1 MSSPRGGSK
10 KLGKYEILEVIGRG
24 GMGVVYK
31 AVDPEIGRLVGI
43 KMMTSAVINDPD
55 LLKRFYRE
63 AQSAG
68 KLQHPNIITIYD
80 LGVHDATP
88 YLVMEFLEGESLD
101 ATIKSRRAMS
111 LEDKLNIAIQVCNA
125 LAYAHE
131 RSVVHRDIKP
141 ANVMLLKDGTV
152 KIVDFGIARMGGD
165 KVTRT
170 GQVMGSIQYM
180 SPEQINGAHVDQRT
194 DIFSAGVLLYQ
205 LLTNVL
211 PFEGKDTGD
220 TLLKIIHGTPP
231 SLSQFLQQYPPE
243 LETIVLRALAK
254 DPEERY
260 QTGTELALD
269 LSHVQDEL
277 KRERMSEY
285 LQSAEASIAEA
296 QWTKAKEQLLQVLKI
311 DRQNVRG
318 VMLLRE
324 VQQEIQKQQ
333 RSERAKDLRSQADQ
347 ALARGELDEALRY
360 LGMAVDLV
368 PGNAELLRL
377 RDSVK
382 EKKARVDKLTQLL
395 RRAESAHDGGDLE
408 EALTATEEALE
419 VDAEST
425 EAKALHAVI
434 TRELAE
440 RVKLKQVQSFID
452 EARRQISSRRFTA
465 ALEVL
470 KKAEQLDP
478 TATGINELVSLAST
492 GQQQERRRKE
502 LEQIAAD
509 VQEALNR
516 SDHLAACAL
525 AEEGL
530 QKFPEDRGLLKLKAL
545 ADKEREAHQKRTYIE
560 KQVSLGRRLLEERR
574 AQEALAPLEEALA
587 RYPDEFVL
595 QTMYSLVTES
605 IEREQTEQFKA
616 RTIQQAKEAI
626 RRKAY
631 NEAVDILQAAQRQ
644 TPCSEFEDLLQFAA
658 DEAAAH
664 EKQLVIDAAAEEAH
678 RLISADEYKGAI
690 ALLERTLK
698 THDDQELR
706 IILADAQRHLE
717 QFNAGLQETIAAAHR
732 LRQSQR
738 CSEAVKFME
747 GQLQNYGKAPEFRAA
762 LEEMRAEERRLHA
775 LVAVKEQAREALAN
789 SDYEAALAVVET
801 FRQEFGDGPEAQLL
815 QNEIAYKREQVSA
828 VAVEQAL
835 KDVRVL
841 FLVRS
846 YRSALGVL
854 DRVASDAARVAP
866 ELRERYQVARTNAES
881 VLERE
886 REANEHRE
894 RREREL
900 VERMADQ
907 PTLEESAAGDETAV
921 AGRGERTQQA
931 NPTELEELLGEVT
944 LVGQH
949 YAEDETIQSVISD
962 LKEKLTVQIAE
973 LRQTEVLEQAT
984 LVAAVP
990 PPAAGEV
997 TGVSEGVGAAQ
1008 PESKTTSG
1016 LPSRLEAEAVQE
1028 PPLAPAEAVEMVAPA
1043 EEKIEPAEQP
1053 SAVVL
1058 GGVPAIPVEPPA
1070 MPEPVQVSALGES
1083 PISLAAAEVARSE
1096 EMAAA
1101 ELEEPEGEQEEAS
1114 VQLVAEQAITDVEQP
1129 AFVQPMSAAEIPIVP
1144 SSAQDAV
1151 PPVLTTSPVPAE
1163 VEQPEQP
1170 VLVRPVQTPARPAP
1184 PAVTEAAHPAPRR
1197 PQPPKRD
1204 TGLRPPPV
1212 VPPAWRK
1219 PAVVAGLAVVAIA
1232 ATWAVVHRL
1241 IPNKPATTSTAVKA
1255 PAVAPPARNPLE
1267 LQQKQAV
1274 ADADKRV
1281 AAGDLEGARQ
1291 ILQHAAGLNGPLT
1304 GEVDKKL
1311 AGIDAAM
1318 NDQGLR
1324 KLRQREEQLWQQAQ
1338 TDVAEG
1344 RFTAAQKSLRQILAL
1359 PDGATRREEARAYL
1373 NDTLPKRK
1381 KEESLFAQA
1390 QRASQA
1396 GDAASLQHAEDLLS
1410 QVIGLDGARKTEAE
1424 QLRTAVHDRVTAGLN
1439 QQHEQQINGLQGEA
1453 RQAVRQGDF
1462 RTARQKADEIKRL
1475 GGDAGSLSA
1484 EIDQAE
1490 NSQQSRAAAD
1500 ASFQRALQRYRSA
1513 TSANDKAALEG
1524 ARSDLVAIA
1533 QAGGPHASEAQNYIS
1548 ELDKKL
1554 AALNQPPVTPPAS
1567 KPSGPTPADLD
1578 AIRTLVQRY
1587 AQAFEQ
1593 RDADAL
1599 RRIWP
1604 SLNSSM
1610 YSAYK
1615 TNFGNASAISM
1626 SVEIKS
1632 INASP
1637 DGQSATASALVTQK
1651 YTPKGYSAH
1660 SSRDTAL
1667 FQLAK
1672 TGDVWVIADVR

>member
-1 MSSPRGGSK
+1 
-10 KLGKYEILEVIGRG
+10 
-24 GMGVVYK
+24 MGVVYK

-101 ATIKSRRAMS
+101 ATIKSRRNMS

-205 LLTNVL
+205 LLTSVL

-220 TLLKIIHGTPP
+220 TLLKIIHGAPP
-231 SLSQFLQQYPPE
+231 PLSQFLQQYPPE

-260 QTGTELALD
+260 QSGTELALD

-285 LQSAEASIAEA
+285 LQSAEASIAESH
-296 QWTKAKEQLLQVLKI
+296 WTKAKELLLQVLKI

-377 RDSVK
+377 QESVK
-382 EKKARVDKLTQLL
+382 EKKARVDKLTQLM

-408 EALTATEEALE
+408 EALAATEEALK

-434 TRELAE
+434 TRELAD
-440 RVKLKQVQSFID
+440 RAKLKQVQSFID

-470 KKAEQLDP
+470 KKAEKLDP

-516 SDHLAACAL
+516 SDHMAACAL

-545 ADKEREAHQKRTYIE
+545 ADKEREAHEKRAYIE
-560 KQVSLGRRLLEERR
+560 SQVSLARRLLEDRR

-595 QTMYSLVTES
+595 QTMRSLVTES

-631 NEAVDILQAAQRQ
+631 SEAVDILQAAQRQ
-644 TPCSEFEDLLQFAA
+644 SPSSEFEDLLQFAT

-664 EKQLVIDAAAEEAH
+664 EKQLLIDAAAEEAH
-678 RLISADEYKGAI
+678 RLISADEHKRAI
-690 ALLERTLK
+690 LLLEQTLK

-717 QFNAGLQETIAAAHR
+717 QFNAGVQESIAAAQR

-747 GQLQNYGKAPEFRAA
+747 GQIQNYRKSPGFRAA
-762 LEEMRAEERRLHA
+762 LDELRAEERRLNA
-775 LVAVKEQAREALAN
+775 FSGVKEQAREALAN
-789 SDYEAALAVVET
+789 SDYEGALAVVEE
-801 FRQEFGDGPEAQLL
+801 FRKEFGDSEEAQLL
-815 QNEIAYKREQVSA
+815 QNEVEAKRERAAA

-854 DRVASDAARVAP
+854 DRVASEAASVAP
-866 ELRERYQVARTNAES
+866 ELRERYQIARTNAES

-886 REANEHRE
+886 REANEQRE
-894 RREREL
+894 RREREWA
-900 VERMADQ
+900 ERMADQ
-907 PTLEESAAGDETAV
+907 PTQEESATGDATTVAV
-921 AGRGERTQQA
+921 GEARTRQA

-949 YAEDETIQSVISD
+949 YAEDETIQSEISD
-962 LKEKLTVQIAE
+962 LREKLTVQIAE
-973 LRQTEVLEQAT
+973 LRQTGILEQDT
-984 LVAAVP
+984 LVAPVP
-990 PPAAGEV
+990 PPAAGEL
-997 TGVSEGVGAAQ
+997 TGVAEAAGA
-1008 PESKTTSG
+1008 G
-1016 LPSRLEAEAVQE
+1016 REAEAVQDPTSAPVDVAE
-1028 PPLAPAEAVEMVAPA
+1028 RTAPAA
-1043 EEKIEPAEQP
+1043 ENIEPAEQP
-1053 SAVVL
+1053 SAVAPV
-1058 GGVPAIPVEPPA
+1058 GEPAIPVEPPA
-1070 MPEPVQVSALGES
+1070 MPEPVDVSTLGES
-1083 PISLAAAEVARSE
+1083 PISAVAPEVAQSE
-1096 EMAAA
+1096 GMAQVEAE
-1101 ELEEPEGEQEEAS
+1101 ELEEEPEKAS
-1114 VQLVAEQAITDVEQP
+1114 IQLVAEQTIPEVEQP
-1129 AFVQPMSAAEIPIVP
+1129 APVQPVSAAEAVVIP
-1144 SSAQDAV
+1144 SSVQDAP
-1151 PPVLTTSPVPAE
+1151 PPVLPTSPVPAE
-1163 VEQPEQP
+1163 IEPPEHP
-1170 VLVRPVQTPARPAP
+1170 ISVRPVEIPARPVPPVVTRAP
-1184 PAVTEAAHPAPRR
+1184 RPAPRR
-1197 PQPPKRD
+1197 PEPPKRD
-1204 TGLRPPPV
+1204 TRLRPAPV
-1212 VPPAWRK
+1212 VLPVWRK
-1219 PAVVAGLAVVAIA
+1219 PAVVAVLAVVAIA
-1232 ATWAVVHRL
+1232 ATWTVVHWL
-1241 IPNKPATTSTAVKA
+1241 IPSKPATTSPTAKLPGA
-1255 PAVAPPARNPLE
+1255 GPSTGNPLE
-1267 LQQKQAV
+1267 LQQKQAM

-1281 AAGDLEGARQ
+1281 AADDLEGARQ
-1291 ILQHAAGLNGPLT
+1291 TLQHAAGLNGPLT
-1304 GEVDKKL
+1304 GEINKKL
-1311 AGIDAAM
+1311 VGIDAAM

-1344 RFTAAQKSLRQILAL
+1344 RFTAAQKYLRQILAL
-1359 PDGATRREEARAYL
+1359 PDGATRKEEARAYL

-1396 GDAASLQHAEDLLS
+1396 GDTASLQHADDLLT
-1410 QVIGLDGARKTEAE
+1410 QVIDLEGARKSEAE
-1424 QLRTAVHDRVTAGLN
+1424 QLRSAVRDRMTAGLN
-1439 QQHEQQINGLQGEA
+1439 QQHEQQINALQADA

-1475 GGDAGSLSA
+1475 GGDVGSLSA

-1490 NSQQSRAAAD
+1490 NSQQSKAAAD
-1500 ASFQRALQRYRSA
+1500 ANFQRALQRYRSA
-1513 TSANDKAALEG
+1513 ASANDKAALEA
-1524 ARSDLVAIA
+1524 ARNDLVAIA
-1533 QAGGPHASEAQNYIS
+1533 QGGGPHAGEAQNYLS
-1548 ELDKKL
+1548 ELDRKL
-1554 AALNQPPVTPPAS
+1554 AALNQPPATPLNS
-1567 KPSGPTPADLD
+1567 KPSGPTTADLE

-1587 AQAFEQ
+1587 GQAFEQ

-1599 RRIWP
+1599 RQIWP
-1604 SLNSSM
+1604 SLSSSM
-1610 YSAYK
+1610 YSAYRK
-1615 TNFGNASAISM
+1615 NFGSASAISM
-1626 SVEIKS
+1626 SADVKS
-1632 INASP
+1632 INVSP
-1637 DGQSATASALVTQK
+1637 DGQSANVSALITQK
-1651 YTPKGYSAH
+1651 YTPRGYSART
-1660 SSRDTAL
+1660 SRDTAL
-1667 FQLAK
+1667 FQLVK
-1672 TGDVWVIADVR
+1672 TGNVWVIADVR

>member
-1 MSSPRGGSK
+1 
-10 KLGKYEILEVIGRG
+10 
-24 GMGVVYK
+24 MGVVYK

-101 ATIKSRRAMS
+101 ATIKSRRNMS

-205 LLTNVL
+205 LLTSVL

-220 TLLKIIHGTPP
+220 TLLKIIHGAPP
-231 SLSQFLQQYPPE
+231 PLSQFLQQYPPE

-260 QTGTELALD
+260 QSGTELALD

-377 RDSVK
+377 QESVR
-382 EKKARVDKLTQLL
+382 EKKARVDKLTQFM

-408 EALTATEEALE
+408 EALTATEEALK
-419 VDAEST
+419 VDPEST

-434 TRELAE
+434 TRELAD
-440 RVKLKQVQSFID
+440 RAKLKQVQSFID

-470 KKAEQLDP
+470 KKAEKLDP

-516 SDHLAACAL
+516 SDHMAACAL

-545 ADKEREAHQKRTYIE
+545 ADKEREAHEKRAYIE
-560 KQVSLGRRLLEERR
+560 SQVSLARRLLEDRR

-595 QTMYSLVTES
+595 QTMRSLVTES

-631 NEAVDILQAAQRQ
+631 SEAVDILQAAQRQ
-644 TPCSEFEDLLQFAA
+644 SPSSEFEDLLQFAT
-658 DEAAAH
+658 DEAAAY
-664 EKQLVIDAAAEEAH
+664 EKQLLIDAAAEEAH
-678 RLISADEYKGAI
+678 RLISADEHKRAI
-690 ALLERTLK
+690 LLLEQTLK

-717 QFNAGLQETIAAAHR
+717 QFNAGVQETIAAAQR

-747 GQLQNYGKAPEFRAA
+747 GQIQTYRKSPGFRAA
-762 LEEMRAEERRLHA
+762 LEELRAEERRLHA
-775 LVAVKEQAREALAN
+775 FSGAKEQAREALAN
-789 SDYEAALAVVET
+789 SDYEGALAVVEE
-801 FRQEFGDGPEAQLL
+801 FRKEFGDSQEVQLL
-815 QNEIAYKREQVSA
+815 QNEIEAKREQAAA

-854 DRVASDAARVAP
+854 DRVASEAASVAP
-866 ELRERYQVARTNAES
+866 ELRERYQVARTNAEA

-886 REANEHRE
+886 REANERRE
-894 RREREL
+894 RKEREL

-907 PTLEESAAGDETAV
+907 PTQEESATGDATTV
-921 AGRGERTQQA
+921 AGGEPRTRQA

-949 YAEDETIQSVISD
+949 YAEDETIQSEISD
-962 LKEKLTVQIAE
+962 LREKLTVQIAE
-973 LRQTEVLEQAT
+973 LRQTGVLEQAT
-984 LVAAVP
+984 LVAPVP
-990 PPAAGEV
+990 PPAGTE
-997 TGVSEGVGAAQ
+997 VSESAGAGRQ
-1008 PESKTTSG
+1008 ET
-1016 LPSRLEAEAVQE
+1016 EAVQE
-1028 PPLAPAEAVEMVAPA
+1028 PAPAPVEVAESAAPA
-1043 EEKIEPAEQP
+1043 AESVEPAEQP
-1053 SAVVL
+1053 SAVAPV
-1058 GGVPAIPVEPPA
+1058 GVPAIPVEPPA
-1070 MPEPVQVSALGES
+1070 MPEPVEVSALGES
-1083 PISLAAAEVARSE
+1083 PISAVAPEAAQSEGMAEAE
-1096 EMAAA
+1096 AD
-1101 ELEEPEGEQEEAS
+1101 ELEEEPEEAS
-1114 VQLVAEQAITDVEQP
+1114 IQLVAEQAIPDAEQP
-1129 AFVQPMSAAEIPIVP
+1129 APVQPVSAAEAVVIP
-1144 SSAQDAV
+1144 SSGQDA
-1151 PPVLTTSPVPAE
+1151 PPSVLKTSPVPAE
-1163 VEQPEQP
+1163 IEPPEQ
-1170 VLVRPVQTPARPAP
+1170 LVSVSPAQTPP
-1184 PAVTEAAHPAPRR
+1184 PTSPPVVTEAPRPAPRR
-1197 PQPPKRD
+1197 LEPPKRD
-1204 TGLRPPPV
+1204 ARVRPIPIVLPV
-1212 VPPAWRK
+1212 WRK
-1219 PAVVAGLAVVAIA
+1219 PAVVAVLAVVAIT
-1232 ATWAVVHRL
+1232 ATWAVMHWVV
-1241 IPNKPATTSTAVKA
+1241 PSKSPTASPTVKGPGGAPSTG
-1255 PAVAPPARNPLE
+1255 NPLE
-1267 LQQKQAV
+1267 LQQKQAM

-1281 AAGDLEGARQ
+1281 AADDLEGARQ
-1291 ILQHAAGLNGPLT
+1291 ILQHAAELNGPLT
-1304 GEVDKKL
+1304 GEINKKL

-1344 RFTAAQKSLRQILAL
+1344 RFAAAQKYLRQILAL
-1359 PDGATRREEARAYL
+1359 PSGATRKEEARAYL
-1373 NDTLPKRK
+1373 DDTLPKRK

-1396 GDAASLQHAEDLLS
+1396 GDTASLQHADDLLA
-1410 QVIGLDGARKTEAE
+1410 QVIDLDGARKSEAE
-1424 QLRTAVHDRVTAGLN
+1424 QLRSAVRNRLTAGLN
-1439 QQHEQQINGLQGEA
+1439 QQHEQQINALQADA
-1453 RQAVRQGDF
+1453 RQAIRQGDL

-1475 GGDAGSLSA
+1475 GGDVGSLSA

-1490 NSQQSRAAAD
+1490 NSQQSKAAAD
-1500 ASFQRALQRYRSA
+1500 ANFQRALQRYRSA
-1513 TSANDKAALEG
+1513 ASASDKAALEA
-1524 ARSDLVAIA
+1524 ARSDLVAIV
-1533 QAGGPHASEAQNYIS
+1533 QGGGPHAGEAQNYVS
-1548 ELDKKL
+1548 ELDRKL
-1554 AALNQPPVTPPAS
+1554 AALNQPPVTAPAS
-1567 KPSGPTPADLD
+1567 KPSGPTAADMD
-1578 AIRTLVQRY
+1578 AIRALVGRY

-1599 RRIWP
+1599 QRIWP

-1615 TNFGNASAISM
+1615 KNFGSASAISM
-1626 SVEIKS
+1626 SADVKS
-1632 INASP
+1632 INVSP
-1637 DGQSATASALVTQK
+1637 DGQSANVSALITQK
-1651 YTPKGYSAH
+1651 YTPRGYSART
-1660 SSRDTAL
+1660 SRDTAV

-1672 TGDVWVIADVR
+1672 TGDVWVITDVR

>member
-43 KMMTSAVINDPD
+43 KMMTSAIINDPD

-80 LGVHDATP
+80 LGVHDSTP

-194 DIFSAGVLLYQ
+194 DLFSAGVLLYQ
-205 LLTNVL
+205 LLTHVL

-231 SLSQFLQQYPPE
+231 PLSQFLQQYPPE

-277 KRERMSEY
+277 KRERISEY
-285 LQSAEASIAEA
+285 LQNAEACIADA
-296 QWTKAKEQLLQVLKI
+296 QWAKAKEQLLQVLKI

-318 VMLLRE
+318 IMLLRE

-333 RSERAKDLRSQADQ
+333 RSERAKDLQSQADQ

-360 LGMAVDLV
+360 LGMAADLV

-382 EKKARVDKLTQLL
+382 AKKARADRLGQLL
-395 RRAESAHDGGDLE
+395 RRAESDHDAGDLK
-408 EALTATEEALE
+408 EALAAVQEALA
-419 VDAEST
+419 VDKESM
-425 EAKALHAVI
+425 EAKALQSVL

-440 RVKLKQVQSFID
+440 RAKLKEVQSFID

-470 KKAEQLDP
+470 KKAETLDP

-502 LEQIAAD
+502 LEQIAAA
-509 VQEALNR
+509 VEEALNR
-516 SDHLAACAL
+516 NDHLAACARVD
-525 AEEGL
+525 EGL
-530 QKFPEDRGLLKLKAL
+530 QKFPEDRGLMKLKAL
-545 ADKEREAHQKRTYIE
+545 ADKEREAHEKRSYIE
-560 KQVSLGRRLLEERR
+560 NQVSLARRLLEGRR
-574 AQEALAPLEEALA
+574 PHDALPPLEEALA

-595 QTMYSLVTES
+595 QTMRSLVTES

-631 NEAVDILQAAQRQ
+631 SEAVDILQAAQRQ

-678 RLISADEYKGAI
+678 RLISADEYKRAI
-690 ALLERTLK
+690 ALLESTLK
-698 THDDQELR
+698 GADDEELR
-706 IILADAQRHLE
+706 IILADAHRHLE
-717 QFNAGLQETIAAAHR
+717 QFNAGVQETITAAHR
-732 LRQSQR
+732 LLQSQR

-747 GQLQNYGKAPEFRAA
+747 GQFPNYGKSPEFCAV
-762 LEEMRAEERRLHA
+762 LEQLRLEERRLHA
-775 LVAVKEQAREALAN
+775 FTSVKEQARDALAN
-789 SDYEAALAVVET
+789 FDFQAAEAVLDRH
-801 FRQEFGDGPEAQLL
+801 FQEFGDSQDVHLL
-815 QNEIAYKREQVSA
+815 RNEIKAKRQETA
-828 VAVEQAL
+828 TVAVEQAL

-841 FLVRS
+841 LLVRS
-846 YRSALGVL
+846 YSSALGILV
-854 DRVASDAARVAP
+854 RVAKEAENVAP
-866 ELRERYQVARTNAES
+866 ELREKYQAVRRNAEA

-886 REANEHRE
+886 RAETERREHRE
-894 RREREL
+894 QEL
-900 VERMADQ
+900 VERISDQ
-907 PTLEESAAGDETAV
+907 PTLDEAASEGETAL
-921 AGRGERTQQA
+921 AGIEGRTQTA

-949 YAEDETIQSVISD
+949 YSEDATIQSVVSD
-962 LKEKLTVQIAE
+962 LKEQLTSQIAK
-973 LRQTEVLEQAT
+973 LRHTGIMEQAT
-984 LVAAVP
+984 LVASGPPMAVEDAIAVSEP
-990 PPAAGEV
+990 AGVVAEPKERDAASAFSSQPAA
-997 TGVSEGVGAAQ
+997 
-1008 PESKTTSG
+1008 
-1016 LPSRLEAEAVQE
+1016 AEAVQE
-1028 PPLAPAEAVEMVAPA
+1028 PALAQAEAAAVAAPVEQ
-1043 EEKIEPAEQP
+1043 KIEPTEPQSGLAQESP
-1053 SAVVL
+1053 
-1058 GGVPAIPVEPPA
+1058 PAIPVEPPTA
-1070 MPEPVQVSALGES
+1070 AEPVPAPNLTES
-1083 PISLAAAEVARSE
+1083 RFIAGPEVG
-1096 EMAAA
+1096 
-1101 ELEEPEGEQEEAS
+1101 EPEGPAAATPEEREEEKQD
-1114 VQLVAEQAITDVEQP
+1114 VPVHLVAQPAITDAEQP
-1129 AFVQPMSAAEIPIVP
+1129 ASSPPVTSAETESEVPEQPFLTSAAQTP
-1144 SSAQDAV
+1144 AQPT
-1151 PPVLTTSPVPAE
+1151 PPVATEPAPQILRPPEPPAVGARVRPVPAVPQGLRRE
-1163 VEQPEQP
+1163 
-1170 VLVRPVQTPARPAP
+1170 AP
-1184 PAVTEAAHPAPRR
+1184 PLV
-1197 PQPPKRD
+1197 
-1204 TGLRPPPV
+1204 PV
-1212 VPPAWRK
+1212 WRK
-1219 PAVVAGLAVVAIA
+1219 PAVVAALAVGTIVVI
-1232 ATWAVVHRL
+1232 WAGVHWL
-1241 IPNKPATTSTAVKA
+1241 IPNIPKPLSSKTNQVQTAPQPKT
-1255 PAVAPPARNPLE
+1255 NPLE
-1267 LQQKQAV
+1267 VQQKQAM
-1274 ADADKRV
+1274 ADADKRIAV
-1281 AAGDLEGARQ
+1281 GDLEAASRILRQ
-1291 ILQHAAGLNGPLT
+1291 ATGLSGPLT
-1304 GEVDKKL
+1304 GEINSKL

-1338 TDVAEG
+1338 ADAAAG
-1344 RFTAAQKSLRQILAL
+1344 RFTAAQKYLRQILAL
-1359 PDGATRREEARAYL
+1359 PDGATRKDEARLYL
-1373 NDTLPKRK
+1373 NDTIPKRK

-1396 GDAASLQHAEDLLS
+1396 GDAGSLQRAEDLLA
-1410 QVIGLDGARKTEAE
+1410 QVIGLDGSRKAEAE
-1424 QLRTAVHDRVTAGLN
+1424 QLRSAVHDRLTAGVN
-1439 QQHEQQINGLQGEA
+1439 QQRDQQIAGLQGEA
-1453 RQAVRQGDF
+1453 RQAAKQGDF
-1462 RTARQKADEIKRL
+1462 RAARQKTDEIKRL
-1475 GGDAGSLSA
+1475 GGDAAALLA

-1490 NSQQSRAAAD
+1490 KAQQTKAGAD
-1500 ASFQRALQRYRSA
+1500 TSFQRALQRYRSA
-1513 TSANDKAALEG
+1513 SSANDKVALEA
-1524 ARSDLVAIA
+1524 ARNELVSIV
-1533 QAGGPHASEAQNYIS
+1533 QGGGPHAGEAQSYVG
-1548 ELDKKL
+1548 EVDGKL
-1554 AALNQPPVTPPAS
+1554 AILNQPPPPPPPAPQ
-1567 KPSGPTPADLD
+1567 KPSAPSEADAD
-1578 AIRTLVQRY
+1578 SIRAVVQAY

-1593 RDADAL
+1593 RNADAL
-1599 RRIWP
+1599 RQIWP
-1604 SLNSSM
+1604 SMNSSM

-1615 TNFGNASAISM
+1615 TNFGNASAINMDVAIS
-1626 SVEIKS
+1626 SLTLS
-1632 INASP
+1632 A
-1637 DGQSATASALVTQK
+1637 DGKSATVSALVTQK
-1651 YTPKGYSAH
+1651 YTPKGYSSR
-1660 SSRDTAL
+1660 SSKDTAL
-1667 FQLAK
+1667 FQLTRK
-1672 TGDVWVIADVR
+1672 GDVWRITDVR